1 MIYIVGTGAIGK
13 SLATF
18 LRLAGQSVTLIRA
31 SVDDQPASVEAIR
44 LQLPEDVELTAEVP
58 VQTFSQ
64 LKDIEGP
71 VLVACK
77 AFGNKSL
84 AAKLALKNA
93 DFPIVLL
100 QNGLNVEQPFLDHGF
115 TQVYR
120 CVLMVTS
127 QFTDLG
133 FISFKP
139 VAPCPIG
146 VIAGGAGQLDE
157 VLQQLQNPWFP
168 FYLENEIQP
177 LIWKKAITNCVF
189 NSICPLLDT
198 DNGIFY
204 RSDHALE
211 LADRII
217 LECIG
222 VAKLSGISLNH
233 REIRTMLLSISQ
245 RSEGQLISTLQDIRN
260 GRRTEIEMLN
270 LEILRLARE
279 FNMEHLVRE
288 TRILGELTDIKSR
301 L

>member
-1 MIYIVGTGAIGK
+1 MIYIVGTGVIGK

-18 LRLAGQSVTLIRA
+18 LKLAGKPVTLIRA
-31 SVDDQPASVEAIR
+31 SVDDLPASVEAIR
-44 LQLPEDVELTAEVP
+44 LRLPQDVELTAEVS

-64 LKDIEGP
+64 LEDIDGP
-71 VLVACK
+71 VLVASK
-77 AFGNKSL
+77 AFGNKNV
-84 AAKLALKNA
+84 AAKLASKNS
-93 DFPIVLL
+93 DFPVMLL

-127 QFTDLG
+127 QFTDQG

-139 VAPCPIG
+139 VASCPVG
-146 VIAGGAGQLDE
+146 VIAGGPGQLDE

-168 FYLENEIQP
+168 FYLENEILP
-177 LIWKKAITNCVF
+177 LIWKKAIANCVF
-189 NSICPLLDT
+189 NSICPLLDV

-204 RSDHALE
+204 RSDQALE

-222 VAKLSGISLNH
+222 VAKLSGISLNRH
-233 REIRTMLLSISQ
+233 EIRTMLLSISQ

-288 TRILGELTDIKSR
+288 TRILGELIDIKSR